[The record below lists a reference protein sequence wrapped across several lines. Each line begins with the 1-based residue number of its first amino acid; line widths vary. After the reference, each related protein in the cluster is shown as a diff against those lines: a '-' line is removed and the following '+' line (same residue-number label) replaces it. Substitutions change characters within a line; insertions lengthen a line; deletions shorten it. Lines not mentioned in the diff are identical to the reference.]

1 MHENKMHTIFTLV
14 SNNSPLLPF
23 QFSLFFFFLSFLFLE
38 KKISRAR
45 RLFEPRIVSTSIV
58 IEPWKTAF
66 NSAEQ
71 YGGISEGEGA
81 QIFRFDPARG
91 SLTANTIRKIFQ
103 GRGRGGG
110 GESILPAKTRKLFQQ
125 HEGGR
130 EGLPT
135 FRKVKTNENTRPR
148 QALTTRR
155 VPRGVP

>member
-110 GESILPAKTRKLFQQ
+110 GESILPAKTRKLFQ
-125 HEGGR
+125 
-130 EGLPT
+130 
-135 FRKVKTNENTRPR
+135 
-148 QALTTRR
+148 
-155 VPRGVP
+155 

>member
-91 SLTANTIRKIFQ
+91 SLTANTIRKISQ
-103 GRGRGGG
+103 GRGRGGGG
-110 GESILPAKTRKLFQQ
+110 GESILPAKTRKLFQ
-125 HEGGR
+125 
-130 EGLPT
+130 
-135 FRKVKTNENTRPR
+135 
-148 QALTTRR
+148 
-155 VPRGVP
+155 